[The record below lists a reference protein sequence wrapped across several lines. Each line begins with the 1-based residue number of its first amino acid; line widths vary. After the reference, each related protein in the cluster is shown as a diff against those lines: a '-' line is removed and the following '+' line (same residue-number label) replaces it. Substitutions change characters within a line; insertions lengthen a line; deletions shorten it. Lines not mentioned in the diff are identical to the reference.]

1 MEANKI
7 LTDLK
12 DKLLVDAISFIS
24 IKNVDTKFPI
34 DGSIALYIET
44 NNLETV
50 EVSEME
56 NLVDKFSSDNVNI
69 TFLIPDDKVV
79 SGAHEKNL
87 DLICIYLRNKKASN

>member
-12 DKLLVDAISFIS
+12 DKLLVEAISFIS
-24 IKNVDTKFPI
+24 IKNVDTKFPM

-50 EVSEME
+50 EVSEVE
-56 NLVDKFSSDNVNI
+56 NLVDKFSSDNVNV

-79 SGAHEKNL
+79 SGEHEKNL

>member
-1 MEANKI
+1 MEDNKI

-12 DKLLVDAISFIS
+12 DKLLAEAISFIS

-50 EVSEME
+50 EINNME
-56 NLVDKFSSDNVNI
+56 SLVDKFSSDNVNV
-69 TFLIPDDKVV
+69 TFLIPEEKVI
-79 SGAHEKNL
+79 SGIHEKNL
-87 DLICIYLRNKKASN
+87 DLVCAYLRNKTAS

>member
-12 DKLLVDAISFIS
+12 DKLLAEAISFIS
-24 IKNVDTKFPI
+24 IKNVDTKFTI

-50 EVSEME
+50 ETNNME
-56 NLVDKFSSDNVNI
+56 ILVDKFSSDNVNV

-87 DLICIYLRNKKASN
+87 DLICIYLRNKKAS

>member
-1 MEANKI
+1 MEDNKI

-12 DKLLVDAISFIS
+12 DKLLAEAISFIS
-24 IKNVDTKFPI
+24 IKNVDTKFTI

-50 EVSEME
+50 ETNNME
-56 NLVDKFSSDNVNI
+56 ILVDKFSSDNVNV

-87 DLICIYLRNKKASN
+87 DLICIYLRNKKAS